1 MDIQDN
7 QPMRVIEGLL
17 RVFKPST
24 NPQRKP
30 SAAVCRFSLP
40 LWPPCTSA
48 GGRKVSCMPLAFSQA
63 IHYPG

>member
-24 NPQRKP
+24 NPQQTLCSR
-30 SAAVCRFSLP
+30 LP
-40 LWPPCTSA
+40 L
-48 GGRKVSCMPLAFSQA
+48 VLALLASLHKRRRAQGQLHA
-63 IHYPG
+63 SGV